1 MGLVRDELTW
11 GATHEPMSPQAP
23 DVRDWTVEVESEP
36 LGALGAD
43 STLSRFAHDAR
54 RLAHDAAPECSV
66 RQGRFGMVLTVA
78 AASRHEAA
86 LKGEHLFKTAL
97 DAALWPRSAVAPSA
111 RCDVFVMP
119 AADFASAA

>member
-11 GATHEPMSPQAP
+11 GATHEPTLPQAP
-23 DVRDWTVEVESEP
+23 DVREWTVEVESEP

-43 STLSRFAHDAR
+43 SALSRFAHDAR
-54 RLAHDAAPECSV
+54 RLAQEATPKCSV

-78 AASRHEAA
+78 AVSRHEAA

-97 DAALWPRSAVAPSA
+97 ETALWPRSAVAPSA
-111 RCDVFVMP
+111 RYDVFVMP
-119 AADFASAA
+119 APDFASAA